1 MNQTDKQSTW
11 PETLELLRKSQIN
24 QSREGWIE
32 DLTYGLRNLEVSD
45 DEETRIEDIIEY
57 QPESIRD
64 HLQWT
69 LDTLGYTA
77 AYILFLQWIIIEPLK
92 GITLDELQPAML
104 EWRLEWN
111 NMEPEDIHSESIV
124 QESKE
129 TVDIYLLIL
138 KELLEPV
145 DRGQA
150 SHIRWAIYQHLQKTD
165 N

>member
-1 MNQTDKQSTW
+1 MNQTNGLSPW
-11 PETLELLRKSQIN
+11 PETLRLLQENQAN

-57 QPESIRD
+57 QPESIRAR
-64 HLQWT
+64 LQWT
-69 LDTLGYTA
+69 LDTFGYTA
-77 AYILFLQWIIIEPLK
+77 AYQLFLRWIIIGPLK

-104 EWRLEWN
+104 AWRLEWDRDD
-111 NMEPEDIHSESIV
+111 EDAITS
-124 QESKE
+124 QKTRD
-129 TVDIYLLIL
+129 TVDHYLIIL
-138 KELLEPV
+138 SELLEPI

-150 SHIRWAIYQHLQKTD
+150 SNLRWQIYQHLNPQKD